1 MALAQLTGY
10 RLLARSA
17 DYRPR
22 PDSTAYMRY
31 VKAMHAW
38 AVPLEVLPE
47 VIEYYLW
54 DEASESGSPL
64 WASCLALHG
73 QNFP

>member
-10 RLLARSA
+10 RLLTRPA

-22 PDSTAYMRY
+22 PDSTAYVRY

-38 AVPLEVLPE
+38 AFRLEVLPE

-54 DEASESGSPL
+54 AEASESGSPL
-64 WASCLALHG
+64 WISCLALHG
-73 QNFP
+73 RNFP